1 MQTGMLAARMD
12 RITQTPAE
20 AFVGRTIANRYR
32 LIEKVGEGA
41 MGAVY
46 KATDANGAP
55 CAVKMMHAQAVADP
69 ALRTRFEREAKALF
83 ALRHPNVLEVRDYGV
98 ESGLPFLVM
107 ELLSGKTLEE
117 MVVDHTPDPQTG
129 VELGKQTLRGLAYA
143 HAQGVL
149 HRDIKSENVFVT
161 WDGQAYRCILLDFGL
176 VKLDDSIHGPSQK
189 LTMAGSIM
197 GSPAYMSPEQGTG
210 DVVDARSDVYAMG
223 VVLYEL
229 VTGEWPF
236 AAESQV
242 EMFRMHLIEP
252 PPPMASKREHL
263 VVLPEL
269 EAVIQKALAK
279 KKADRWADAGAMLA
293 AIEALPAK
301 SAWLDPSGRSRPSA
315 VTMPTPAPVPVPEPV
330 PVPIATPVSAPA
342 SRPSV
347 ALIAGLIGV
356 FVLAM
361 LIGAGVLFF
370 VLR

>member
-1 MQTGMLAARMD
+1 MLRARME

-20 AFVGRTIANRYR
+20 AFVGRTIAGKYK
-32 LIEKVGEGA
+32 LLEKVGEGA

-46 KATDANGAP
+46 KALDAAGAP
-55 CAVKMMHAQAVADP
+55 CAVKMMHAQAVAD
-69 ALRTRFEREAKALF
+69 ASLRTRFEREAKALF

-107 ELLSGKTLEE
+107 ELLTGKTLES
-117 MVVDHTPDPQTG
+117 MIVDHTPDPQTG
-129 VELGKQTLRGLAYA
+129 LELGRQVLRGLAYA

-161 WDGQAYRCILLDFGL
+161 WDGAAYRCILLDFGL

-242 EMFRMHLIEP
+242 DMFRMHLVEA

-263 VVLPEL
+263 VVRPEL
-269 EAVIQKALAK
+269 EALVQKALAK
-279 KKADRWADAGAMLA
+279 KKTDRWDDAGQMLA
-293 AIEALPAK
+293 ALEQLGGPLAWLAPGQAAPLAAPVAAPPRAALPAA
-301 SAWLDPSGRSRPSA
+301 SSSSGTSSSG
-315 VTMPTPAPVPVPEPV
+315 TSSSGLGKLT
-330 PVPIATPVSAPA
+330 I
-342 SRPSV
+342 V
-347 ALIAGLIGV
+347 ALMVGL
-356 FVLAM
+356 FLLATVLGGG
-361 LIGAGVLFF
+361 LLWFF
-370 VLR
+370 SR

>member
-1 MQTGMLAARMD
+1 
-12 RITQTPAE
+12 
-20 AFVGRTIANRYR
+20 
-32 LIEKVGEGA
+32 
-41 MGAVY
+41 
-46 KATDANGAP
+46 
-55 CAVKMMHAQAVADP
+55 
-69 ALRTRFEREAKALF
+69 
-83 ALRHPNVLEVRDYGV
+83 
-98 ESGLPFLVM
+98 
-107 ELLSGKTLEE
+107 
-117 MVVDHTPDPQTG
+117 
-129 VELGKQTLRGLAYA
+129 
-143 HAQGVL
+143 
-149 HRDIKSENVFVT
+149 
-161 WDGQAYRCILLDFGL
+161 
-176 VKLDDSIHGPSQK
+176 
-189 LTMAGSIM
+189 
-197 GSPAYMSPEQGTG
+197 
-210 DVVDARSDVYAMG
+210 VVDARSDVYAMG